1 MNKFLLF
8 FFLSIFTKPLSANEN
23 VRFTI
28 VYNNVPYNENLTTA
42 WGMSCLIEFKD
53 KYLLFDTGGDGSI
66 LLENM
71 KKLEIDPKMI
81 DIVILSHIHADHV
94 DGLWSFLE
102 ENKNIVVYLPKSF
115 PEDFKNRITNK
126 EAMCVS
132 IKKDTMIYEDIYSTG
147 EMGGFW
153 LKEQSLIIDTPK
165 GIIVVTGCAHPG
177 VVNIVKKAKEL
188 LNKNVYM
195 VLGGFHLMAYS
206 EDEVNEIIKD
216 LKELDI
222 EKIAPSHCTG
232 GRPIELF
239 REAWGENFYDLG
251 CGAVFE
257 VNYKTK

>member
-1 MNKFLLF
+1 
-8 FFLSIFTKPLSANEN
+8 
-23 VRFTI
+23 
-28 VYNNVPYNENLTTA
+28 
-42 WGMSCLIEFKD
+42 
-53 KYLLFDTGGDGSI
+53 
-66 LLENM
+66 
-71 KKLEIDPKMI
+71 
-81 DIVILSHIHADHV
+81 SHIHADHV
-94 DGLWSFLE
+94 DGLWSLLE
-102 ENKNIVVYLPKSF
+102 KNKNIVVYLPKSF

-132 IKKDTMIYEDIYSTG
+132 VKKYTMIYEDVYSTG
-147 EMGGFW
+147 EMGGIW

-165 GIIVVTGCAHPG
+165 GLIVVTGCAHPG

-206 EDEVNEIIKD
+206 EAEVNEIIED

-232 GRPIELF
+232 GRAIELF

-257 VNYKTK
+257 LGDGEKP